1 MLGLDCVVLLCCPSG
16 DTVMVVVWKLG
27 LLDLWSSYSSLIP
40 VGYPAVLC
48 GEASHGDQ
56 HSHPSGLRQV
66 PGW

>member
-1 MLGLDCVVLLCCPSG
+1 MVL
-16 DTVMVVVWKLG
+16 VWELG
-27 LLDLWSSYSSLIP
+27 LLHLLPSHSSSLIP

-48 GEASHGDQ
+48 GEAPHGDQ